1 MSGYSPI
8 TELGEEP
15 HRLDGKLEPEAKDC
29 ASLTEASLLSIAVSM
44 KRLADHLAGTDL
56 RSGLVDAI
64 YDVRTPQ

>member
-1 MSGYSPI
+1 MSVYSPI
-8 TELGEEP
+8 LELGEDA

-64 YDVRTPQ
+64 YDVRKPQ